1 MMNHIVNDME
11 KLLSIMGYLDEIL
24 FERQY
29 KRITQLIRLS
39 IQATTIKTLL
49 CFLKNNLDLLR
60 VVEIKLV
67 VIDDGVIN
75 SIWGVVL
82 NYGLLVIMRVYPIV
96 YPTVYSLSGI
106 HLLLM
111 SIMLFWL

>member
-1 MMNHIVNDME
+1 LALHGGNYSIINANELPHITMMNHIVNDME

-49 CFLKNNLDLLR
+49 CF
-60 VVEIKLV
+60 
-67 VIDDGVIN
+67 
-75 SIWGVVL
+75 
-82 NYGLLVIMRVYPIV
+82 
-96 YPTVYSLSGI
+96 
-106 HLLLM
+106 
-111 SIMLFWL
+111 

>member
-1 MMNHIVNDME
+1 
-11 KLLSIMGYLDEIL
+11 
-24 FERQY
+24 
-29 KRITQLIRLS
+29 
-39 IQATTIKTLL
+39 
-49 CFLKNNLDLLR
+49 

-75 SIWGVVL
+75 SIWGLFL
-82 NYGLLVIMRVYPIV
+82 NYGLLFIMRA

>member
-1 MMNHIVNDME
+1 ME

-75 SIWGVVL
+75 SIWGVFL
-82 NYGLLVIMRVYPIV
+82 NYGLLFIMRAYPIV